1 LDAEHSVTDLLR
13 RRSSV
18 AFLVPLAFLIAA
30 CALPRSGPSREEIVG
45 AEVLSGE
52 GAIIL
57 DVTADV
63 ARITRPSSLA
73 GFGGDFR
80 SEAALSPDIVNPGD
94 RLNLQI
100 FENVRDEPLLSSTG
114 QRISVLTEIE
124 VGSDGNIF
132 IPYAGQI
139 RAAGRSIEEL
149 RAAISAELDSQ
160 TPDPQ
165 VLIARAAGD
174 GVTVTVSGAVG
185 KQGVFPI
192 ERSNRTLLA
201 MLASAGGATIDPSIA
216 LVRVTRGRA
225 SGQVWLSSLYSN
237 PALDIALRGG
247 DQIIVEADTRA
258 YMAMGAT
265 GKQTRVPFE
274 KAELTAIEAIAQV
287 GGLSSEL
294 ADPTGVFILRRE
306 SAETARRL
314 TGRSDLSGDQRVIYA
329 LDMSDPVNLF
339 VANDFFIRDR
349 DLIFVTEAP
358 YVMWRK
364 RLSAVTGAVGAAN
377 QLNDIARGN

>member
-1 LDAEHSVTDLLR
+1 MTNWFQPRTSVVFFLPFVLL
-13 RRSSV
+13 V
-18 AFLVPLAFLIAA
+18 TA
-30 CALPRSGPSREEIVG
+30 CALPRSGPLREEIVG
-45 AEVLSGE
+45 VEALSGT
-52 GAIIL
+52 GAIVL
-57 DVTADV
+57 DVTPDV
-63 ARITRPSSLA
+63 ARITKPPTLN
-73 GFGGDFR
+73 GFASDFR
-80 SEAALSPDIVNPGD
+80 NAAALSPDIVNPGD
-94 RLNLQI
+94 RLSLQI

-114 QRISVLTEIE
+114 ERISVLTEIE

-139 RAAGRSIEEL
+139 RAAGLSIEQL
-149 RAAISAELDSQ
+149 RSGIAAELDSQ

-165 VLIARAAGD
+165 VLIARVTGD

-185 KQGVFPI
+185 QQGVFPI

-216 LVRVTRGRA
+216 LVRVTRGA
-225 SGQVWLSSLYSN
+225 VSGQVWLSSLYSN
-237 PALDIALRGG
+237 PALDIALRSG

-306 SAETARRL
+306 SAEIARRL
-314 TGRSDLSGDQRVIYA
+314 TGRTDLAGDQRVIYA
-329 LDMSDPVNLF
+329 LDLSDPVNLF

-358 YVMWRK
+358 FVMWRK

-377 QLNDIARGN
+377 QLNDIAQGN

>member
-1 LDAEHSVTDLLR
+1 
-13 RRSSV
+13 
-18 AFLVPLAFLIAA
+18 
-30 CALPRSGPSREEIVG
+30 
-45 AEVLSGE
+45 
-52 GAIIL
+52 
-57 DVTADV
+57 
-63 ARITRPSSLA
+63 
-73 GFGGDFR
+73 
-80 SEAALSPDIVNPGD
+80 
-94 RLNLQI
+94 
-100 FENVRDEPLLSSTG
+100 
-114 QRISVLTEIE
+114 
-124 VGSDGNIF
+124 
-132 IPYAGQI
+132 
-139 RAAGRSIEEL
+139 
-149 RAAISAELDSQ
+149 
-160 TPDPQ
+160 
-165 VLIARAAGD
+165 
-174 GVTVTVSGAVG
+174 
-185 KQGVFPI
+185 
-192 ERSNRTLLA
+192 

-287 GGLSSEL
+287 GGLSSDL